1 MALGMSTADKF
12 ITKLEYTTACTRM
25 TLVISTASTCVVQ
38 GKSTVLM
45 IINMHDT
52 KLFSSEEKKLAKS
65 LYDDRRYLDTMSL
78 HIALSGMTSSQ
89 RMFKEGLLIHLNSL
103 VFL

>member
-1 MALGMSTADKF
+1 MTLVKS
-12 ITKLEYTTACTRM
+12 TACT
-25 TLVISTASTCVVQ
+25 CVVL

-45 IINMHDT
+45 NMHDT
-52 KLFSSEEKKLAKS
+52 KLSGSEKKLANS

-89 RMFKEGLLIHLNSL
+89 RMFKAGLLFQLSRLIIL
-103 VFL
+103 